1 MTPGSSTPAPGSNPG
16 STPGSNPGD
25 NPGNNPGSKPGS
37 ADQPLRVAIIGA
49 GPAGFYAADHLLKQ
63 DGLNIEVDLFDRL
76 PTPFGLVRHGV
87 APDHPKIKNVTKVFD
102 RTANNPRF
110 RFFGNVTC
118 GQDLTPADL
127 RNYYH
132 QIVYTVGAQTD
143 RRLGI
148 PGEDLEGS
156 HSATEFVAWYNG
168 HPDFRDLRFDLSQP
182 NVAVVGIG
190 NVAVDVAR
198 ILCRTVEEL
207 KETDIADYAL
217 EQLARSKV
225 KHVVM
230 LGRRGPAQAAFSLP
244 ELKELGK
251 MQDAQVRA
259 MADEV
264 ELDDLT
270 KRHLAEHPDATA
282 QKKVEQLQAVAAEPD
297 AGKSRDLTIR
307 FLVSPTNITGSDGR
321 VAGVDIV
328 HNELYATDNGTLRP
342 RATEKTEH
350 LDCGLIF
357 RSVGYLGVPLKGV
370 PFHAKWGV
378 IPNEKGR
385 VTRDESSNQPLVGEY
400 CAGWIKRGPT
410 GLIGTNKGDA
420 IETVQCM
427 LEDVK
432 AGSVLKPQHPT
443 AADAERFIRERQ
455 PAFFS
460 YDQWCSLDAYEI
472 NLGKEIGRPRVKLT
486 TIESMREAL
495 SL

>member
-1 MTPGSSTPAPGSNPG
+1 MTS
-16 STPGSNPGD
+16 
-25 NPGNNPGSKPGS
+25 GNKPGS

-63 DGLNIEVDLFDRL
+63 DGLNIEVDMFDRL

-102 RTANNPRF
+102 RTAQNHKF

-118 GQDLTPADL
+118 GEHISPADL
-127 RNYYH
+127 RNHYH

-143 RRLGI
+143 RRLNI
-148 PGEDLEGS
+148 PGEDLKGS

-168 HPDFRDLRFDLSQP
+168 HPYYRDLEFDLSQET
-182 NVAVVGIG
+182 VAVVGVG

-198 ILCRTVEEL
+198 ILCRTVDEL

-217 EQLARSKV
+217 EQLAESKV

-251 MQDAQVRA
+251 MHDAQTRVLA
-259 MADEV
+259 NEV
-264 ELDDLT
+264 ELDELST
-270 KRHLAEHPDATA
+270 KYLADNPDSTV
-282 QKKVEQLQAVAAEPD
+282 QKKVEQLQALGAAPD
-297 AGKSRDLTIR
+297 AGMSRDLTIR
-307 FLVSPTNITGSDGR
+307 FLVSPTGITGKDGR
-321 VAGVDIV
+321 VAGVDII
-328 HNELYATDNGTLRP
+328 HNELYATEDGTLRP
-342 RATEKTEH
+342 RATEKSEH
-350 LDCGLIF
+350 IDCGLIF
-357 RSVGYLGVPLKGV
+357 RSVGYQGVPLEGV
-370 PFHAKWGV
+370 PFHSRWAV

-385 VTRDESSNQPLVGEY
+385 VTEDESHKQLAGEY

-420 IETVQCM
+420 IETVECM
-427 LEDVK
+427 LEDI
-432 AGSVLKPQHPT
+432 ASGHIHQPEHPSAE
-443 AADAERFIRERQ
+443 AAEKFVGERQ

-460 YDQWCSLDAYEI
+460 YDHWRSLDEHELS
-472 NLGKEIGRPRVKLT
+472 LGKELGRPRVKLT
-486 TIESMREAL
+486 TVESMLDAL
-495 SL
+495 GD

>member
-1 MTPGSSTPAPGSNPG
+1 MTPGSSTPASGG
-16 STPGSNPGD
+16 
-25 NPGNNPGSKPGS
+25 KPAS
-37 ADQPLRVAIIGA
+37 ADQPVRVAIIGA
-49 GPAGFYAADHLLKQ
+49 GPAGFYAAEHLLKQ
-63 DGLNIEVDLFDRL
+63 NDLNIQVDMFDRL

-102 RTANNPRF
+102 RTAQNPKF

-118 GQDLTPADL
+118 GQHLSPAEF

-143 RRLGI
+143 RSLNI
-148 PGEDLEGS
+148 PGEDLQGS
-156 HSATEFVAWYNG
+156 YSATEFVAWYNG
-168 HPDFRDLRFDLSQP
+168 HPDYRDLKFDLSQP
-182 NVAVVGIG
+182 NVVIVGVG

-198 ILCRTVEEL
+198 ILCRTIDEL

-217 EQLARSKV
+217 EALAKSKV
-225 KHVVM
+225 KRVVM

-244 ELKELGK
+244 ELRELGN
-251 MQDAQVRA
+251 MQDAHVRTILQ
-259 MADEV
+259 EV

-270 KRHLAEHPDATA
+270 TKHLTENPDPTA
-282 QKKVEQLQAVAAEPD
+282 QKKADRLRALADAPD

-307 FLVSPTNITGSDGR
+307 FLVSPTSITESDGR

-328 HNELYATDNGTLRP
+328 QNELYETDNGAMRP

-370 PFHAKWGV
+370 PFHDKWGV
-378 IPNEKGR
+378 IPNENGR
-385 VTRDESSNQPLVGEY
+385 VTDGESNSQIPGAY

-410 GLIGTNKGDA
+410 GLIGTNKGCA
-420 IETVQCM
+420 IETVKCM
-427 LEDVK
+427 LEDIE
-432 AGSVLKPQHPT
+432 AGNMLNPEHPT
-443 AADAERFIRERQ
+443 AEAAEQFIRQRQ

-460 YDQWCSLDAYEI
+460 YDQWSALDEYEI
-472 NLGKEIGRPRVKLT
+472 NLGKQSGRPRVKLT
-486 TIESMREAL
+486 TVESMLEVL
-495 SL
+495 SK

>member
-1 MTPGSSTPAPGSNPG
+1 MPPGSSAPA
-16 STPGSNPGD
+16 
-25 NPGNNPGSKPGS
+25 PGSKPGS

-63 DGLNIEVDLFDRL
+63 EGLNVEVDMFDRL

-102 RTANNPRF
+102 RTAQNHKF

-118 GQDLTPADL
+118 GQHLAPADL

-143 RRLGI
+143 RSLNI
-148 PGEDLEGS
+148 PGEDLKGS

-168 HPDFRDLRFDLSQP
+168 HPYYRDLKFDLSQP
-182 NVAVVGIG
+182 TVTIVGVG

-217 EQLARSKV
+217 EALAKSKV

-230 LGRRGPAQAAFSLP
+230 LGRRGPAQAAFSFP

-251 MQDAQVRA
+251 MHDAQVRVLA
-259 MADEV
+259 EEV

-270 KRHLAEHPDATA
+270 KKHMAENPDTTA
-282 QKKVEQLQAVAAEPD
+282 QKKVEQLQTLAAAPD

-307 FLVSPTNITGSDGR
+307 FLVSPTNITEKDGR

-328 HNELYATDNGTLRP
+328 HNELYETDDGTMRP

-357 RSVGYLGVPLKGV
+357 RSVGYQGVALEGV
-370 PFHAKWGV
+370 PFHTRWAV

-385 VTRDESSNQPLVGEY
+385 VTEDESHKQLDGEY

-420 IETVQCM
+420 IETVVCM
-427 LEDVK
+427 LEDIES
-432 AGSVLKPQHPT
+432 GHIHQPEHPT
-443 AADAERFIRERQ
+443 AEAAEQFVRERQ

-460 YDQWCSLDAYEI
+460 YDHWRSLDEHEI
-472 NLGKEIGRPRVKLT
+472 NLGKEHGRPRVKLT
-486 TIESMREAL
+486 TVESMLDAL
-495 SL
+495 DE

>member
-1 MTPGSSTPAPGSNPG
+1 MTPGSP
-16 STPGSNPGD
+16 
-25 NPGNNPGSKPGS
+25 
-37 ADQPLRVAIIGA
+37 DQPLRVAIIGA
-49 GPAGFYAADHLLKQ
+49 GPAGFYAAGHLLKQ
-63 DGLNIEVDLFDRL
+63 DDLNVEVDMFDRL

-102 RTANNPRF
+102 RIAQDDKF

-118 GQDLTPADL
+118 GQHLIPAEF
-127 RNYYH
+127 RNHYH
-132 QIVYTVGAQTD
+132 QIIYTVGAQTD
-143 RRLGI
+143 RKLDI
-148 PGEDLEGS
+148 PGEDLKGS

-168 HPDFRDLRFDLSQP
+168 HPHYRDLKFDLSQP
-182 NVAVVGIG
+182 TVTVVGVG

-198 ILCRTVEEL
+198 ILCSTIDEL

-217 EQLARSKV
+217 EALAQSKV

-230 LGRRGPAQAAFSLP
+230 LGRRGAAQAAFSLP

-251 MQDAQVRA
+251 MHDAQVRVLPEEA
-259 MADEV
+259 

-270 KRHLAEHPDATA
+270 KKHLEENPDTTV
-282 QKKVEQLQAVAAEPD
+282 QKKVALLQEVAAAPD

-307 FLVSPTNITGSDGR
+307 FLVSPTNISENDGR

-328 HNELYATDNGTLRP
+328 HNELYETDNGTMRP
-342 RATEKTEH
+342 RATEKTQH

-357 RSVGYLGVPLKGV
+357 RSVGYLGVPLKDV

-385 VTRDESSNQPLVGEY
+385 VTEFESDKPLAGEY

-420 IETVQCM
+420 IETVECM
-427 LEDVK
+427 LEDAK
-432 AGSVLKPQHPT
+432 AGNVLKPEHAT
-443 AADAERFIRERQ
+443 ADAAEQFIRQRQ

-460 YDQWCSLDAYEI
+460 YDHWRTLDEHEI
-472 NLGKEIGRPRVKLT
+472 NLGKEAGRPRVKLT
-486 TIESMREAL
+486 TVESMLEAL
-495 SL
+495 GK

>member
-1 MTPGSSTPAPGSNPG
+1 MTPGSSTPA
-16 STPGSNPGD
+16 
-25 NPGNNPGSKPGS
+25 PGSKPGS

-63 DGLNIEVDLFDRL
+63 DDLNIEVDMFDRL

-102 RTANNPRF
+102 RTAQNPKF

-118 GQDLTPADL
+118 GQHMAPADL

-143 RRLGI
+143 RSLNI
-148 PGEDLEGS
+148 PGEHLEGS

-168 HPDFRDLRFDLSQP
+168 HPDYRDLKFDLSQP
-182 NVAVVGIG
+182 TVAIVGMG

-198 ILCRTVEEL
+198 ILCRTVDEL

-217 EQLARSKV
+217 EALAKSKV

-244 ELKELGK
+244 ELRELGN
-251 MQDAQVRA
+251 MQDAQVHTILQ
-259 MADEV
+259 EV

-270 KRHLAEHPDATA
+270 KKHLAENPDATA
-282 QKKVEQLQAVAAEPD
+282 QKKVERLAALADAPD
-297 AGKSRDLTIR
+297 AGKSRELTIR
-307 FLVSPTNITGSDGR
+307 FLVSPTDIVESDGR
-321 VAGVDIV
+321 VAGVNIV
-328 HNELYATDNGTLRP
+328 HNELYQTDNGTMRP

-350 LDCGLIF
+350 FDCGLIF

-370 PFHAKWGV
+370 PFHDKWGV

-385 VTRDESSNQPLVGEY
+385 VTEGDSNGQVLGEY
-400 CAGWIKRGPT
+400 CAGWIKRGPS

-427 LEDVK
+427 LQDIQ
-432 AGSVLKPQHPT
+432 AGNVLKPEHPT
-443 AADAERFIRERQ
+443 ADAAEQFIRQRQ

-460 YDQWCSLDAYEI
+460 YDHWRTLDEHEI
-472 NLGKEIGRPRVKLT
+472 NLGKETGRPRVKLT
-486 TIESMREAL
+486 SVESMLEVL
-495 SL
+495 SK

>member
-1 MTPGSSTPAPGSNPG
+1 MT
-16 STPGSNPGD
+16 
-25 NPGNNPGSKPGS
+25 PGS
-37 ADQPLRVAIIGA
+37 ADQPFRVAIIGA

-63 DGLNIEVDLFDRL
+63 DDLNIEVDMFDRL

-102 RTANNPRF
+102 RTAQNPRF

-118 GQDLTPADL
+118 GQHLTPADF

-143 RRLGI
+143 RSLGI

-156 HSATEFVAWYNG
+156 HSATQFVAWYNG
-168 HPDFRDLRFDLSQP
+168 HPDYRDLKFDLSQP
-182 NVAVVGIG
+182 NVAIVGVG

-198 ILCRTVEEL
+198 ILCRTLDEL
-207 KETDIADYAL
+207 KETDIADHAL
-217 EQLARSKV
+217 ESLAQSKV

-230 LGRRGPAQAAFSLP
+230 LGRRGAAQAAFSFP

-251 MQDAQVRA
+251 MQDAQVRVLPQ
-259 MADEV
+259 ES

-270 KRHLAEHPDATA
+270 KKHLAENPDGTA
-282 QKKVEQLQAVAAEPD
+282 MKKVNLLQELAGAPD

-307 FLVSPTNITGSDGR
+307 FLVSPTHITESNGR

-328 HNELYATDNGTLRP
+328 QNELYATDNGTLRP

-357 RSVGYLGVPLKGV
+357 RSVGYLGVPLDGV

-378 IPNEKGR
+378 IHNENGR
-385 VTRDESSNQPLVGEY
+385 VTSDESNSQVLPGEY
-400 CAGWIKRGPT
+400 CAGWIKRGPS
-410 GLIGTNKGDA
+410 GLIGTNKGCA

-427 LEDVK
+427 LEDIK
-432 AGSVLKPQHPT
+432 AGNVLKPKHPT
-443 AADAERFIRERQ
+443 ADAVEQFIAQRQ

-460 YDQWCSLDAYEI
+460 YDHWRSLDEHELS
-472 NLGKEIGRPRVKLT
+472 LGKEAGRPRVKFT
-486 TIESMREAL
+486 SVESMLEVL
-495 SL
+495 GK

>member
-1 MTPGSSTPAPGSNPG
+1 MTSGSSIPAPGCK
-16 STPGSNPGD
+16 
-25 NPGNNPGSKPGS
+25 PGN

-49 GPAGFYAADHLLKQ
+49 GPAGFYAADHLLKR
-63 DGLNIEVDLFDRL
+63 DDLNIEVDMFDRL

-87 APDHPKIKNVTKVFD
+87 APDHLKIKNVTKVFD
-102 RTANNPRF
+102 RTAQNPKF

-118 GQDLTPADL
+118 GEHLTPADF
-127 RNYYH
+127 RDYYH

-143 RRLGI
+143 RALGI
-148 PGEDLEGS
+148 DGEDLQGS

-168 HPDFRDLRFDLSQP
+168 HPDYRDLKFDLSQP
-182 NVAVVGIG
+182 TVAIVGMG

-198 ILCRTVEEL
+198 ILCRTVDEL

-217 EQLARSKV
+217 QQLAQSKV

-251 MQDAQVRA
+251 MHDAQVRVLPEEA
-259 MADEV
+259 A
-264 ELDDLT
+264 LDDLT
-270 KRHLAEHPDATA
+270 KKHMVEKPDATA
-282 QKKVEQLQAVAAEPD
+282 QKKVDQLQQVAAAPD

-307 FLVSPTNITGSDGR
+307 FLVSPINITESDGR

-328 HNELYATDNGTLRP
+328 HNELYETDNGTMRP

-357 RSVGYLGVPLKGV
+357 RSVGYLGVPLEGV
-370 PFHAKWGV
+370 PFHDKWGV

-385 VTRDESSNQPLVGEY
+385 VTSDESSKEPLVGEY
-400 CAGWIKRGPT
+400 CAGWIKRGPS
-410 GLIGTNKGDA
+410 GLIGTNKGCA

-432 AGSVLKPQHPT
+432 AGNLLQPEYPT
-443 AADAERFIRERQ
+443 ADAAEHLIRQRQ
-455 PAFFS
+455 PVFFS
-460 YDQWCSLDAYEI
+460 YDHWRSLDEHEL
-472 NLGKEIGRPRVKLT
+472 NLGKEAGRPRVKLT
-486 TIESMREAL
+486 TVQSMLEVL
-495 SL
+495 GK

>member
-1 MTPGSSTPAPGSNPG
+1 MTPGSSTPGSSHPAPGSTN
-16 STPGSNPGD
+16 
-25 NPGNNPGSKPGS
+25 
-37 ADQPLRVAIIGA
+37 QPLRVAIIGA
-49 GPAGFYAADHLLKQ
+49 GPAGFYAAEHLLKQ
-63 DGLNIEVDLFDRL
+63 NELNVEVDMFDRL

-102 RTANNPRF
+102 KTAQNHKF

-118 GQDLTPADL
+118 GQHLTPADF
-127 RNYYH
+127 RKYYH

-143 RRLGI
+143 RRLDI
-148 PGEDLEGS
+148 PGEDLKGS

-168 HPDFRDLRFDLSQP
+168 HPYYRDLEFDLSQP
-182 NVAVVGIG
+182 SVAVVGVG

-198 ILCRTVEEL
+198 ILCRTVDEL

-217 EQLARSKV
+217 EQLAESKV

-251 MQDAQVRA
+251 MHDAQVRVIP
-259 MADEV
+259 DEV
-264 ELDDLT
+264 ALDELSKTYLAKNPDD
-270 KRHLAEHPDATA
+270 TA
-282 QKKVEQLQAVAAEPD
+282 MKKVEQLQAIAAEPHP
-297 AGKSRDLTIR
+297 GRSRDLTIR
-307 FLVSPTNITGSDGR
+307 FLVSPTNITENNGR
-321 VAGVDIV
+321 VAGIDIV
-328 HNELYATDNGTLRP
+328 QNELYLDDKGTLRP
-342 RATEKTEH
+342 RATDRTEH

-357 RSVGYLGVPLKGV
+357 RSVGYQGVPLEGV
-370 PFHAKWGV
+370 PFHSRWAV

-385 VTRDESSNQPLVGEY
+385 VTDDKTHKQLAGEY

-420 IETVQCM
+420 IETVECM

-432 AGSVLKPQHPT
+432 AGNLLKPEHPT
-443 AADAERFIRERQ
+443 AEAVEKFIHQRQ

-460 YDQWCSLDAYEI
+460 YDHWRSLDEHEL
-472 NLGKEIGRPRVKLT
+472 NLGKESGRPRIKLT
-486 TIESMREAL
+486 TIESMLEAIGN
-495 SL
+495 

>member
-1 MTPGSSTPAPGSNPG
+1 MTPGSTTPAPGS
-16 STPGSNPGD
+16 S
-25 NPGNNPGSKPGS
+25 
-37 ADQPLRVAIIGA
+37 DQPLRVAIIGA
-49 GPAGFYAADHLLKQ
+49 GPAGFYAAEHLLKQ
-63 DGLNIEVDLFDRL
+63 DDLNIEVDMFDRL

-102 RTANNPRF
+102 RTAQNPKF

-118 GQDLTPADL
+118 GQHLTPADF

-143 RRLGI
+143 RGLNI

-168 HPDFRDLRFDLSQP
+168 HPYYRDFKFDLSKP
-182 NVAVVGIG
+182 TVAIVGVG

-198 ILCRTVEEL
+198 ILCRTIDEL

-217 EQLARSKV
+217 EALAQSKV
-225 KHVVM
+225 KQVIM

-244 ELKELGK
+244 ELKELNK
-251 MQDAQVRA
+251 MDGAQLRA
-259 MADEV
+259 LSQEV

-270 KRHLAEHPDATA
+270 IKHLAENPDATA
-282 QKKVEQLQAVAAEPD
+282 QKKVDLLQEVAAAPD
-297 AGKSRDLTIR
+297 EGKSHDLTIR
-307 FLVSPTNITGSDGR
+307 FLVSPTNIVEKDGR

-328 HNELYATDNGTLRP
+328 HNELYETDNGTIRP
-342 RATEKTEH
+342 RATEKIEH
-350 LDCGLIF
+350 FDCGLIF
-357 RSVGYLGVPLKGV
+357 RSVGYQGVPLEGV
-370 PFHAKWGV
+370 PFHAKWAV

-385 VTRDESSNQPLVGEY
+385 VTDDESNERLVGEY

-420 IETVQCM
+420 IETVKCM
-427 LEDVK
+427 LEDMK
-432 AGSVLKPQHPT
+432 AGNVLKPQHPT
-443 AADAERFIRERQ
+443 ADAAEQFICKRQ

-460 YDQWCSLDAYEI
+460 YDHWRTLDEHEI
-472 NLGKEIGRPRVKLT
+472 SLGKETGRPRVKFT
-486 TIESMREAL
+486 TVESMLEVL
-495 SL
+495 GK

>member
-1 MTPGSSTPAPGSNPG
+1 MTLGSSTPA
-16 STPGSNPGD
+16 
-25 NPGNNPGSKPGS
+25 PGSKPGS
-37 ADQPLRVAIIGA
+37 ADQSLRVAIIGA

-63 DGLNIEVDLFDRL
+63 DDLNIEVDMFDRL

-87 APDHPKIKNVTKVFD
+87 APDHPKIKNVTKIFD
-102 RTANNPRF
+102 RTAQNHKF

-118 GQDLTPADL
+118 GQHLTPADF
-127 RNYYH
+127 RNHYH

-143 RRLGI
+143 RRLNI
-148 PGEDLEGS
+148 PGEDLKGS

-168 HPDFRDLRFDLSQP
+168 HPDYRDLKFDLSQP
-182 NVAVVGIG
+182 TVAVVGIG

-198 ILCRTVEEL
+198 ILCRTIDEL
-207 KETDIADYAL
+207 QETDIADYAL
-217 EQLARSKV
+217 EALAQSKV
-225 KHVVM
+225 RQVVM

-251 MQDAQVRA
+251 MQDAQVRVLPG
-259 MADEV
+259 EV

-270 KRHLAEHPDATA
+270 IKLLAENPDVTA
-282 QKKVEQLQAVAAEPD
+282 QKKVEQLQALAAAPD

-307 FLVSPTNITGSDGR
+307 FLVSPTHITESDGR
-321 VAGVDIV
+321 VAGIDIV

-350 LDCGLIF
+350 FDCGLIF
-357 RSVGYLGVPLKGV
+357 RSVGYLGVPLEGV
-370 PFHAKWGV
+370 PFHDKWGV

-385 VTRDESSNQPLVGEY
+385 VTDEKSHQPLTGEY

-420 IETVQCM
+420 IETVECM
-427 LEDVK
+427 LEDIK
-432 AGSVLKPQHPT
+432 AGNVHKPEHPT
-443 AADAERFIRERQ
+443 ADDVEEFIRRRQ

-460 YDQWCSLDAYEI
+460 YDHWRLLDAHEI
-472 NLGKEIGRPRVKLT
+472 NLGKEAGRPRVKLT
-486 TIESMREAL
+486 TVESMREAL
-495 SL
+495 SK

>member
-1 MTPGSSTPAPGSNPG
+1 MTPAPGN
-16 STPGSNPGD
+16 STSA
-25 NPGNNPGSKPGS
+25 SEEKPGS

-63 DGLNIEVDLFDRL
+63 DGLNIEVDMFDRL

-102 RTANNPRF
+102 RTAQNHKF

-118 GQDLTPADL
+118 GQHLAPDDL

-143 RRLGI
+143 RSLNI
-148 PGEDLEGS
+148 PGEDLKGS

-168 HPDFRDLRFDLSQP
+168 HPYYRDLKFDLSQP
-182 NVAVVGIG
+182 TVAIVGIG

-198 ILCRTVEEL
+198 ILCRTIDEL

-217 EQLARSKV
+217 EALAQSKV

-230 LGRRGPAQAAFSLP
+230 LGRRGSAQAAFSLP

-251 MQDAQVRA
+251 MHDAQVRVLA
-259 MADEV
+259 EEV

-270 KRHLAEHPDATA
+270 KKHMAENPDATA
-282 QKKVEQLQAVAAEPD
+282 QKKVDQLQTLAAAPD

-307 FLVSPTNITGSDGR
+307 FLVSPTHITDKDGR
-321 VAGVDIV
+321 VGGVDIV
-328 HNELYATDNGTLRP
+328 HNELYATDDGTMRP

-357 RSVGYLGVPLKGV
+357 RSVGYQGVPLKGV
-370 PFHAKWGV
+370 PFHSRWAV

-385 VTRDESSNQPLVGEY
+385 VTEDESHKRLVGEY
-400 CAGWIKRGPT
+400 CAGWIKRGPS

-420 IETVQCM
+420 IETVECM
-427 LEDVK
+427 LEDIK
-432 AGSVLKPQHPT
+432 DGNMHQPEHPT
-443 AADAERFIRERQ
+443 ADAAEKFIRQRQ

-460 YDQWCSLDAYEI
+460 YDHWRSLDEYEI
-472 NLGKEIGRPRVKLT
+472 KLGKELGRPRVKLT
-486 TIESMREAL
+486 TVESMLEAL
-495 SL
+495 DE

>member
-1 MTPGSSTPAPGSNPG
+1 MTPGSSTPAPGG
-16 STPGSNPGD
+16 K
-25 NPGNNPGSKPGS
+25 PGN

-63 DGLNIEVDLFDRL
+63 DDLNVEVDMFDRL

-102 RTANNPRF
+102 RTAQNPKF

-118 GQDLTPADL
+118 GQHLTPADF
-127 RNYYH
+127 RSYYH

-143 RRLGI
+143 RALGI
-148 PGEDLEGS
+148 PGEDLQGS

-168 HPDFRDLRFDLSQP
+168 HPHYRDLKFDLSQP
-182 NVAVVGIG
+182 TVAVVGVG

-198 ILCRTVEEL
+198 ILCRTVDEL

-217 EQLARSKV
+217 EALAKSKV
-225 KHVVM
+225 KQVVM
-230 LGRRGPAQAAFSLP
+230 LGRRGPAQAAFSFP

-251 MQDAQVRA
+251 MDDAQVRVLPEEA
-259 MADEV
+259 

-270 KRHLAEHPDATA
+270 KKHLSETPDATA
-282 QKKVEQLQAVAAEPD
+282 QKKVDLLQELAAAPD
-297 AGKSRDLTIR
+297 AGKSRDLAIR
-307 FLVSPTNITGSDGR
+307 FLVSPTHITEKDGR

-328 HNELYATDNGTLRP
+328 HNELYETDNGTMRP
-342 RATEKTEH
+342 RATEKAEH
-350 LDCGLIF
+350 FDCGLIF
-357 RSVGYLGVPLKGV
+357 RSVGYLGVPLEGV

-385 VTRDESSNQPLVGEY
+385 VTEEESHEPIVGTY

-432 AGSVLKPQHPT
+432 VGNVLKPEHPT
-443 AADAERFIRERQ
+443 ADAAEQFIRQRQ

-460 YDQWCSLDAYEI
+460 YDHWRSLDEHEI
-472 NLGKEIGRPRVKLT
+472 NLGKEAGRPRVKLT
-486 TIESMREAL
+486 TVDSMLEAL
-495 SL
+495 GK